1 MDITHINSQ
10 APLNASN
17 SSHYKS
23 GHSGGVQA
31 RSSIQTKIGPE
42 SIEVASP
49 VLSFDNNHEDVGG
62 GGESQKE
69 GTVFEL
75 GNAAADHANTGCFG
89 VNEKAMANIIQEQ
102 PVVSEEA
109 LKNEV
114 ENALAKT
121 QARIEENK

>member
-10 APLNASN
+10 APSN
-17 SSHYKS
+17 SSHCN
-23 GHSGGVQA
+23 SGGVQA

-49 VLSFDNNHEDVGG
+49 VLSFDNNNEDVGG

-75 GNAAADHANTGCFG
+75 GNTAADHAKTGCFG